1 MRILIADDQERVRF
15 ALRVLLAQQP
25 GLQVVGEAANG
36 EALLAQAGAVA
47 ADLALVDWELPRLAE
62 AGGLPG
68 IHRSAPAL
76 QIVVL
81 SSRPGVR
88 QAALAMGG
96 AAFVSKGEP
105 PERLLTVIRRC
116 GAVTEPGGPMLPPND
131 YLAMQ
136 EYELNR
142 LPDVLARAEQNR
154 LLREAGLMR
163 RPWLTCQVCRSLWRL
178 GRLLETTGQRLE
190 RRYAPMVPSPA

>member
-15 ALRVLLAQQP
+15 ALRVLLAQQES
-25 GLQVVGEAANG
+25 LQVVGEATNG

-76 QIVVL
+76 QIIVL

-116 GAVTEPGGPMLPPND
+116 SAMIESGGPHVTP
-131 YLAMQ
+131 
-136 EYELNR
+136 E
-142 LPDVLARAEQNR
+142 
-154 LLREAGLMR
+154 
-163 RPWLTCQVCRSLWRL
+163 
-178 GRLLETTGQRLE
+178 
-190 RRYAPMVPSPA
+190 

>member
-25 GLQVVGEAANG
+25 GLQVVGEAASG
-36 EALLAQAGAVA
+36 EALLAQAGAIV

-62 AGGLPG
+62 AGGLPAL
-68 IHRSAPAL
+68 HRSAPAL

-105 PERLLTVIRRC
+105 PERLLTVIRRS
-116 GAVTEPGGPMLPPND
+116 AAAAEPGGP
-131 YLAMQ
+131 
-136 EYELNR
+136 
-142 LPDVLARAEQNR
+142 DVTPE
-154 LLREAGLMR
+154 
-163 RPWLTCQVCRSLWRL
+163 
-178 GRLLETTGQRLE
+178 
-190 RRYAPMVPSPA
+190 

>member
-15 ALRVLLAQQP
+15 ALRVLLAQQES
-25 GLQVVGEAANG
+25 LQVVGEATNG
-36 EALLAQAGAVA
+36 EALLAQAGAIA
-47 ADLALVDWELPRLAE
+47 ADLALVDWELPHLAE

-76 QIVVL
+76 QIIVL

-116 GAVTEPGGPMLPPND
+116 SAMIESGGPHVTP
-131 YLAMQ
+131 
-136 EYELNR
+136 E
-142 LPDVLARAEQNR
+142 
-154 LLREAGLMR
+154 
-163 RPWLTCQVCRSLWRL
+163 
-178 GRLLETTGQRLE
+178 
-190 RRYAPMVPSPA
+190 

>member
-1 MRILIADDQERVRF
+1 MDADTPTHADGANMRILIADDQERVRF
-15 ALRVLLAQQP
+15 ALRVLLAQQS
-25 GLQVVGEAANG
+25 GLEVVGEVSNG
-36 EALLAQAGAVA
+36 EALLALASTVA
-47 ADLALVDWELPRLAE
+47 ADLALVDWELPRLAG

-68 IHRSAPAL
+68 IHRSVPAL

-116 GAVTEPGGPMLPPND
+116 SAMIESGGPHVTP
-131 YLAMQ
+131 
-136 EYELNR
+136 E
-142 LPDVLARAEQNR
+142 
-154 LLREAGLMR
+154 
-163 RPWLTCQVCRSLWRL
+163 
-178 GRLLETTGQRLE
+178 
-190 RRYAPMVPSPA
+190 

>member
-15 ALRVLLAQQP
+15 ALRVLLAQQES
-25 GLQVVGEAANG
+25 LQVVGEATNG
-36 EALLAQAGAVA
+36 EALLAQAGVVA

-76 QIVVL
+76 QVVVL

-116 GAVTEPGGPMLPPND
+116 SAMIESGGPHVTP
-131 YLAMQ
+131 
-136 EYELNR
+136 E
-142 LPDVLARAEQNR
+142 
-154 LLREAGLMR
+154 
-163 RPWLTCQVCRSLWRL
+163 
-178 GRLLETTGQRLE
+178 
-190 RRYAPMVPSPA
+190 

>member
-15 ALRVLLAQQP
+15 ALRVLLTQQP
-25 GLQVVGEAANG
+25 GVQVVGEAANG
-36 EALLAQAGAVA
+36 EALLAQVSAVA
-47 ADLALVDWELPRLAE
+47 ADLALVDWELPHLAE

-76 QIVVL
+76 QVVVL

-88 QAALAMGG
+88 QAALAVGG

-116 GAVTEPGGPMLPPND
+116 GAVTEPGGSH
-131 YLAMQ
+131 
-136 EYELNR
+136 
-142 LPDVLARAEQNR
+142 V
-154 LLREAGLMR
+154 
-163 RPWLTCQVCRSLWRL
+163 
-178 GRLLETTGQRLE
+178 
-190 RRYAPMVPSPA
+190 APE

>member
-25 GLQVVGEAANG
+25 GVQVVGEAASG

-116 GAVTEPGGPMLPPND
+116 GAAAEPGGP
-131 YLAMQ
+131 
-136 EYELNR
+136 
-142 LPDVLARAEQNR
+142 DVTPE
-154 LLREAGLMR
+154 
-163 RPWLTCQVCRSLWRL
+163 
-178 GRLLETTGQRLE
+178 
-190 RRYAPMVPSPA
+190 

>member
-25 GLQVVGEAANG
+25 GVQVVGEAANG
-36 EALLAQAGAVA
+36 EALLAQVSAVA

-62 AGGLPG
+62 AGGLPAL
-68 IHRSAPAL
+68 HRSAPAL

-88 QAALAMGG
+88 QAALAVGG

-105 PERLLTVIRRC
+105 PEHLLTVIRRC
-116 GAVTEPGGPMLPPND
+116 GAVTEPGGSH
-131 YLAMQ
+131 
-136 EYELNR
+136 
-142 LPDVLARAEQNR
+142 V
-154 LLREAGLMR
+154 
-163 RPWLTCQVCRSLWRL
+163 
-178 GRLLETTGQRLE
+178 
-190 RRYAPMVPSPA
+190 APE

>member
-1 MRILIADDQERVRF
+1 MQILIADDQERVRF

-25 GLQVVGEAANG
+25 GLHVVGEVSNG
-36 EALLAQAGAVA
+36 EALLAQASTVA

-62 AGGLPG
+62 AGGLPAL
-68 IHRSAPAL
+68 HRSAPTL

-116 GAVTEPGGPMLPPND
+116 SAMIESGGPHVTP
-131 YLAMQ
+131 
-136 EYELNR
+136 E
-142 LPDVLARAEQNR
+142 
-154 LLREAGLMR
+154 
-163 RPWLTCQVCRSLWRL
+163 
-178 GRLLETTGQRLE
+178 
-190 RRYAPMVPSPA
+190 

>member
-15 ALRVLLAQQP
+15 ALRVLLAQQES
-25 GLQVVGEAANG
+25 LQVVGEATNG
-36 EALLAQAGAVA
+36 EALLAQAGVVA

-76 QIVVL
+76 QIIVL

-116 GAVTEPGGPMLPPND
+116 SAMIESGGPHVTP
-131 YLAMQ
+131 
-136 EYELNR
+136 E
-142 LPDVLARAEQNR
+142 
-154 LLREAGLMR
+154 
-163 RPWLTCQVCRSLWRL
+163 
-178 GRLLETTGQRLE
+178 
-190 RRYAPMVPSPA
+190 

>member
-25 GLQVVGEAANG
+25 GLQVVGEASNG

-62 AGGLPG
+62 AGSLPG
-68 IHRSAPAL
+68 IHRSVPAL
-76 QIVVL
+76 QVVVL

-88 QAALAMGG
+88 QAALAVGG

-116 GAVTEPGGPMLPPND
+116 GAMTEPGGSHVTP
-131 YLAMQ
+131 
-136 EYELNR
+136 E
-142 LPDVLARAEQNR
+142 
-154 LLREAGLMR
+154 
-163 RPWLTCQVCRSLWRL
+163 
-178 GRLLETTGQRLE
+178 
-190 RRYAPMVPSPA
+190 